1 METNHDQ
8 SLVFCGGND
17 GQLTMITVLDKE
29 PSKANIVHTHFSESN
44 DDFAVVSAFTY
55 NRIEGYINKLR
66 TEIESKKDTAKRLL
80 AQTVIDNAN

>member
-17 GQLTMITVLDKE
+17 GQLTMITVIDKE

-44 DDFAVVSAFTY
+44 DNFATVSAITY
-55 NRIEGYINKLR
+55 NKLERDTKKLR
-66 TEIESKKDTAKRLL
+66 NEIETKKDTAKRLL